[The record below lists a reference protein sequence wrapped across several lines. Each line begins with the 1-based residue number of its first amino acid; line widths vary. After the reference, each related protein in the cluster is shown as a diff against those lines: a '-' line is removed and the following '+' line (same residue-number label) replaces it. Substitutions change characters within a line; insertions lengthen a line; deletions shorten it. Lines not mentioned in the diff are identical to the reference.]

1 MTIDGINEVRL
12 HAFELAIEIL
22 RDVRSGV
29 SLLKV
34 NESNDDVFTLADK
47 IYNYISMP

>member
-12 HAFELAIEIL
+12 HTFEFAIEIL

-29 SLLKV
+29 SLLKA
-34 NESNDDVFTLADK
+34 NDNNIDVFTLADK